1 MVKAEKK
8 EGRERRAEHQ
18 SNVNVMRTKMV
29 PLSDGTPQR
38 ENLSII
44 DICQVVRNLG
54 QRE

>member
-18 SNVNVMRTKMV
+18 SNENVVRRKMV

-38 ENLSII
+38 ENLSVI
-44 DICQVVRNLG
+44 DDCQVVRNLV
-54 QRE
+54 QCE